1 MSCVIPGC
9 ENNQKNSK
17 GLFFARCRDPWKEI
31 VKKYRND
38 PLPKK
43 ALICED
49 HFSPECF
56 IKKKKGRYKFLYFL
70 FFYFFQH
77 YF

>member
-9 ENNQKNSK
+9 KNNQKNSIEEK
-17 GLFFARCRDPWKEI
+17 SFFQCRDAWKEI

-49 HFSPECF
+49 HFSPECI
-56 IKKKKGRYKFLYFL
+56 IKKEGRYK
-70 FFYFFQH
+70 
-77 YF
+77 